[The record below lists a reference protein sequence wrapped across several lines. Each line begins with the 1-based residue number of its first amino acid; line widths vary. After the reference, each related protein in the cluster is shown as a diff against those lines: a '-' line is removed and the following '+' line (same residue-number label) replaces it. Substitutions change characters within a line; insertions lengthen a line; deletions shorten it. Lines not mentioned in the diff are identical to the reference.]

1 MPQKENG
8 KFSGAVWQGFPGQG
22 GRWWPDG
29 TAGARAEQE
38 RFQADVR
45 RSRARTALGMVEL
58 VFHGA
63 VHNVRKTHTS
73 AVIGLVLNV
82 IQALIMLLFFY
93 LMFSFAGARGMSIRG
108 DYILFLMSGI
118 FMFMTHVKTLTAV
131 MRADGPTSPMMKH
144 APMNTLIA
152 VASAALGTLYLQV
165 LSASILLY
173 VYHAV
178 IAPLTFDEPVGMLGM
193 LLLAWGTGI
202 SIGMMFRAASPWQP
216 RFFSTV
222 AQIYTRINMIA
233 SGKMFVANAMPTAV
247 LAFFDWNPLF
257 HTIDQGRGFIFLN
270 YEPRYTSL
278 EYPIYVMLACLTIG
292 LIGEYYTGKRV
303 SLSWTMGK

>member
-1 MPQKENG
+1 VRLQ
-8 KFSGAVWQGFPGQG
+8 
-22 GRWWPDG
+22 
-29 TAGARAEQE
+29 AEVK
-38 RFQADVR
+38 RT
-45 RSRARTALGMVEL
+45 RARTAFGMLEL

-63 VHNVRKTHTS
+63 VHNVRKSHTS

-82 IQALIMLLFFY
+82 IQSSLMVLGFY
-93 LMFSFAGARGMSIRG
+93 LMFTFAGARANAIRG

-118 FMFMTHVKTLTAV
+118 FMYMTHVKTMNAV
-131 MRADGPTSPMMKH
+131 MKADGPTSAIMKH

-165 LSASILLY
+165 FSAAIILY
-173 VYHAV
+173 IYHAV
-178 IAPLTFDEPVGMLGM
+178 VVPLKIDQPAGMMGM
-193 LLLAWGTGI
+193 LLLSWATGI
-202 SIGMMFRAASPWQP
+202 AIGMMLRAASPWQP
-216 RFFSTV
+216 RFFSVV
-222 AQIYTRINMIA
+222 AMLYTRINMIA

-270 YEPRYTSL
+270 YAPRYSSI
-278 EYPIYVMLACLTIG
+278 EYPIYVMLACLTLG
-292 LIGEYYTGKRV
+292 LIGEYYTSKRV

>member
-1 MPQKENG
+1 
-8 KFSGAVWQGFPGQG
+8 
-22 GRWWPDG
+22 
-29 TAGARAEQE
+29 
-38 RFQADVR
+38 
-45 RSRARTALGMVEL
+45 MVEL